1 MATDLASYNQ
11 SRISPFDEYALTSL
25 LKGMGDRKIFALEI
39 GAWMGAGSTRIL
51 AEYADEVVCVDTW
64 SGTENTQLSE
74 IVSQVDPYSLF
85 LENIREFEEKVTAI
99 RTDSNEIGSLF
110 EDETFD
116 FIFIDGDHRYA
127 QTKRDIHSCLPKLK
141 RGGIIAGHS
150 CEGRVSE
157 SNRELLA
164 NHLDVDHLESIFR
177 NFRDM
182 HPGVIIAVD
191 EIFDD
196 VELFA
201 DKTNLIV
208 LDDETG
214 KPRLGYSSIWY
225 TGT

>member
-1 MATDLASYNQ
+1 MN
-11 SRISPFDEYALTSL
+11 SR
-25 LKGMGDRKIFALEI
+25 RK
-39 GAWMGAGSTRIL
+39 
-51 AEYADEVVCVDTW
+51 
-64 SGTENTQLSE
+64 
-74 IVSQVDPYSLF
+74 SQ
-85 LENIREFEEKVTAI
+85 
-99 RTDSNEIGSLF
+99 
-110 EDETFD
+110 
-116 FIFIDGDHRYA
+116 
-127 QTKRDIHSCLPKLK
+127 

-164 NHLDVDHLESIFR
+164 NHLDVDHLESIFG